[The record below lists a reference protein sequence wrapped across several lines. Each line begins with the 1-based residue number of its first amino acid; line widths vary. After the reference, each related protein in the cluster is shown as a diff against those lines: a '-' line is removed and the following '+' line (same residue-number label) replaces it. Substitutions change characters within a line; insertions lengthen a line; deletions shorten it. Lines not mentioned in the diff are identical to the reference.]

1 MSTKVTI
8 TLPDRLIEHAQQFGK
23 NTNRD
28 VETVLA
34 DALELMWPTLDEPS
48 SVQTDFSI
56 SQLSDREILALAAL
70 KMNREQSERL
80 GDLQTKGKTEGL
92 TSDERYELL
101 ALMQIYQRG
110 HLRKSEAMAEAA
122 RRGLRSTD
130 L

>member
-8 TLPDRLIEHAQQFGK
+8 TLPDHLIEHAQQFGK

-34 DALELMWPTLDEPS
+34 DALELMWPTLDDPS

-56 SQLSDREILALAAL
+56 SQLSDLEVLTLAAL
-70 KMNREQSERL
+70 KMNPEQSERL
-80 GDLQTKGKTEGL
+80 GFLQAKCKAEGL
-92 TSDERYELL
+92 TTDERYELL

-122 RRGLRSTD
+122 RRGLR
-130 L
+130 